1 MSKKLVLYLDS
12 MKKRKYPVTPSY
24 IKVSAKKRYEV
35 LHIED
40 FADGETLGE
49 CRFGPPQIVLKKGQT
64 ARSEFSTF
72 LHEMIHMIS
81 AETEV
86 PLTEKQV
93 LKLESFILKLLINN
107 NWI

>member
-1 MSKKLVLYLDS
+1 MP
-12 MKKRKYPVTPSY
+12 KRKYPATPSH
-24 IKVSAKKRYEV
+24 IKINAKKSYEV

-49 CRFGPPQIVLKKGQT
+49 CRWEPPQIVLKKGQT
-64 ARSEFSTF
+64 EKNEFSV
-72 LHEMIHMIS
+72 LIHEMLHMIS
-81 AETEV
+81 NETDV

-93 LKLESFILKLLINN
+93 LKLEKFVLRLLVNN